1 MYRRLGP
8 RHCHRPPEANRSR
21 IGSLSQ
27 QSGSRAQ
34 TPSGYSS
41 HSLARDRAPVAA
53 PRSAPSDCCPR
64 LRFRAT
70 RRRRSR
76 PLRRPRPP
84 ARSARRGCRARV
96 NRSLPGQSFRCHQAG
111 TGRRAG
117 RGKSAINRSSNPKW
131 ITAWSSASEIYCC
144 WSFASSRASLQ
155 RSDNSVKCSFMQAWI
170 RPPPG

>member
-1 MYRRLGP
+1 MWQAKPL
-8 RHCHRPPEANRSR
+8 RPLRDARPQGVSALPQTD
-21 IGSLSQ
+21 SLD
-27 QSGSRAQ
+27 GR
-34 TPSGYSS
+34 PSGCSFRS
-41 HSLARDRAPVAA
+41 IARGQAPGAV
-53 PRSAPSDCCPR
+53 PRSAPSSCCLRPR
-64 LRFRAT
+64 LRAT